1 MKIMRTPKSLKC
13 SLMLL
18 IAAAGLAALP
28 GVASAAKP
36 KLVTVKGYT
45 VEYFV
50 PKPNVKL
57 LAGTKISVAE
67 YPKLK
72 TVSKADGS
80 FSIKV
85 PAKAKVTLVAAAPD
99 HLVTSSS
106 TRVRS
111 EKDGHLTFYLP
122 TLALTRGLSA
132 LLTIPLNADQ
142 TASKACV
149 IGLNVVNKS
158 AANYKY
164 TTPQQDAAAPSLG
177 LPGAAVRMSPSLGY
191 WGQPFYFDLGG
202 IPDQN
207 LTSTGANGGLL
218 FANVPAGT
226 YKVSASKAGSKF
238 DPFTATCKP
247 GRFVGAFIFQR

>member
-85 PAKAKVTLVAAAPD
+85 PAKAKVTLVADAPD
-99 HLVTSSS
+99 HVVTYSS
-106 TRVRS
+106 TEVRS
-111 EKDGHLTFYLP
+111 EKDARLNFYLP
-122 TLALTRGLSA
+122 THALARGLSA
-132 LLTIPLNADQ
+132 LVTIPLNADQ
-142 TASKACV
+142 TAPKACV

-177 LPGAAVRMSPSLGY
+177 LPGAAVRISPSKGT
-191 WGQPFYFDLGG
+191 WAKPIYFDLGG
-202 IPDQN
+202 IPGRT
-207 LTSTGANGGLL
+207 LTSTGLNGGLL

-238 DPFTATCKP
+238 EPFTATCKP
-247 GRFVGAFIFQR
+247 GRLVNAFIFQR